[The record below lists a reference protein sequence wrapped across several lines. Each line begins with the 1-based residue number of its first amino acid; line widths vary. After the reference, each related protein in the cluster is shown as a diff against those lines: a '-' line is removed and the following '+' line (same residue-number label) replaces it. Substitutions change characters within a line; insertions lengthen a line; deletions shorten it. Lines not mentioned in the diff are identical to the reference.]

1 MKNINPILDLKDYNK
16 VLDEISVGK
25 PLFITDNGKEKYEI
39 LDIEEYVRI
48 NAVIKLMRELSKGAS
63 LISSLAD
70 IDEVEKILGV

>member
-48 NAVIKLMRELSKGAS
+48 NAAIKLIYELSKGES
-63 LISSLAD
+63 SISSLTD
-70 IDEVEKILGV
+70 IDEVEKILGI

>member
-25 PLFITDNGKEKYEI
+25 PLFITDNGKEKYVI
-39 LDIEEYVRI
+39 LDIEEYERI
-48 NAVIKLMRELSKGAS
+48 NAAIKLIYELSKGES
-63 LISSLAD
+63 SISSLTD

>member
-25 PLFITDNGKEKYEI
+25 PLFITDNGKEKYVI
-39 LDIEEYVRI
+39 LDIEEYERI

>member
-48 NAVIKLMRELSKGAS
+48 NAAIKLIYELSKGES
-63 LISSLAD
+63 SISSLTD